1 MKARRTA
8 SAQLAAARK
17 LLSDARLIAFFRAAG
32 VEERPIAIRS
42 INRDLDAHI
51 TLDAFAARFGPRTDR
66 PTRMNLDLQVVRLSP
81 RVFKITFGFRGEVGD
96 GGVWRVTFSAGTRVL
111 RWEQIGRWHH

>member
-8 SAQLAAARK
+8 TAQLAAARK
-17 LLSDARLIAFFRAAG
+17 LLSDARLIAFLRAAG

-42 INRDLDAHI
+42 VNRDLDANI
-51 TLDAFAARFGPRTDR
+51 TLDAIVARFGPRTDR
-66 PTRMNLDLQVVRLSP
+66 PTRMNLDLQVARLSP
-81 RVFKITFGFRGEVGD
+81 RVYKITFGFRGEVGD

-111 RWEQIGRWHH
+111 RWVQIGRWHH